1 MIKVNGYTQGITI
14 SGDIV
19 SPEHGIELVENNTTS
34 GSSSFTITEDGTYLI
49 IVSVSHQ
56 GSRSITLPQGRT
68 ATISQD
74 VEINDGHRG
83 MSVVVV
89 DLMANDV
96 VTLSATP
103 TNWNA
108 FGKLIYKLSNT
119 SVNAVYN
126 TKSKAD
132 GTETFSVPT
141 SGDYLVICVCFGLTS
156 GYYYDLTDE
165 VFASKN
171 ITNRTGVNTLSR
183 VFADKG
189 ENIPTIELYGND
201 GGGDFFVAISLN

>member
-1 MIKVNGYTQGITI
+1 MIKVNGYTAGITVSNNVI
-14 SGDIV
+14 SQ
-19 SPEHGIELVENNTTS
+19 EKGIELVENNNTS
-34 GSSSFTITEDGTYLI
+34 GSSTFTIEEDGTYLI
-49 IVSVSHQ
+49 IASVSHQ
-56 GSRSITLPQGRT
+56 GTRSITLPQGKT
-68 ATISQD
+68 ATIEQD
-74 VEINDGHRG
+74 VELNDGHRG
-83 MSVVVV
+83 ISVVVA
-89 DLMANDV
+89 DLLANDV

-119 SVNAVYN
+119 SVNAVYS

-141 SGDYLVICVCFGLTS
+141 SGDYLVISVCFGLTS

-171 ITNRTGVNTLSR
+171 ITTRAGVNTLSR

>member
-1 MIKVNGYTQGITI
+1 MIKVNGYTSGITV
-14 SGDIV
+14 SGEICQ
-19 SPEHGIELVENNTTS
+19 EREIELVENNTTS

-56 GSRSITLPQGRT
+56 GSRIITLPQGRT

-83 MSVVVV
+83 MSVVVA

-119 SVNAVYN
+119 SVNAVYS

-132 GTETFSVPT
+132 GTETFSVPK
-141 SGDYLVICVCFGLTS
+141 SGDYLVVGVCFGLQS
-156 GYYYDLTDE
+156 GYYYDLTEEDY
-165 VFASKN
+165 ATKN
-171 ITNRTGVNTLSR
+171 ITTRVGVNTLSR
-183 VFADKG
+183 IFADKG
-189 ENIPTIELYGND
+189 NNIPTLELYGND
-201 GGGDFFVAISLN
+201 GGGAFFIAINI

>member
-1 MIKVNGYTQGITI
+1 MIKVNGYTSGITV
-14 SGDIV
+14 SGEICQ
-19 SPEHGIELVENNTTS
+19 ERGIELVENNTTS

-49 IVSVSHQ
+49 IVSVSHL

-83 MSVVVV
+83 ISVVVA

-119 SVNAVYN
+119 SVNAVYS

-132 GTETFSVPT
+132 GTDTFSVPT
-141 SGDYLVICVCFGLTS
+141 SSDYIAVGVCLGVLT
-156 GYYYDLTDE
+156 G
-165 VFASKN
+165 
-171 ITNRTGVNTLSR
+171 
-183 VFADKG
+183 
-189 ENIPTIELYGND
+189 
-201 GGGDFFVAISLN
+201 

>member
-1 MIKVNGYTQGITI
+1 MIKVNGYTSGITV
-14 SGDIV
+14 SGEICQ
-19 SPEHGIELVENNTTS
+19 ERGIELVENNTTS

-49 IVSVSHQ
+49 IASVSHL

-83 MSVVVV
+83 ISVVVV

-119 SVNAVYN
+119 SVNAVYS

-141 SGDYLVICVCFGLTS
+141 SGDYLVVGLCFGLQS
-156 GYYYDLTDE
+156 GYYYDLTEEDY
-165 VFASKN
+165 ASKN
-171 ITNRTGVNTLSR
+171 ITTRAGVNTLSR
-183 VFADKG
+183 IFADKG
-189 ENIPTIELYGND
+189 NNIPTLELYGND
-201 GGGDFFVAISLN
+201 GGGAFFIAINI